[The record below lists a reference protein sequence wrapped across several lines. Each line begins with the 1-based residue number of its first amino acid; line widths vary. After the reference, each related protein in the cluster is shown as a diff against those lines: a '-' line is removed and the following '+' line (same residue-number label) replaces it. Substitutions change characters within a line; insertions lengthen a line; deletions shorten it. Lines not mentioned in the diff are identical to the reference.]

1 MGKSFN
7 LSSLIYKIIILSNL
21 CVCLRTQS
29 LGPVRLFATPWTV
42 ACQVLY
48 PRNFPGK
55 NTGVDCHFFL
65 QGIFPNQGSN
75 PHHLWLLH
83 LQTDS
88 LLPSHLGSPSVQ
100 FTKEQNRRKNI
111 HELGN
116 MILWIMNAL
125 FWNLLLQF
133 GFTCLVY
140 YSFYMQSEFL
150 LLVMVH
156 LRVLH
161 STCLQY
167 PKNCLFVIMLEK
179 HNRPLLLQSKE

>member
-1 MGKSFN
+1 MWVN
-7 LSSLIYKIIILSNL
+7 HLTSLIHKIIILSNL
-21 CVCLRTQS
+21 CVCVRAQS
-29 LGPVRLFATPWTV
+29 LGHVRLFATPWTV

-48 PRNFPGK
+48 PRNFPDK

-125 FWNLLLQF
+125 FSIECSILEPIASFRLYLHCLL
-133 GFTCLVY
+133 
-140 YSFYMQSEFL
+140 FL
-150 LLVMVH
+150 LHAIWIFVVSDGSSKSPSFH
-156 LRVLH
+156 LPAV
-161 STCLQY
+161 
-167 PKNCLFVIMLEK
+167 
-179 HNRPLLLQSKE
+179 SKKLPVCDHVGKAQ